1 MFSFLV
7 YKGAGNKENFR
18 GVSMSDARYAI
29 RFDEATGR
37 AHVDISGEIAPRK
50 ILNTFAAIALNNS
63 WAAGD
68 RSVLW
73 QAQEAL
79 LPDAFEFADIFRAT
93 PLSQT
98 ITKPGKSAI
107 VVNKSEEMV
116 AKVARFYQSIA
127 VTSTNRNL
135 EVFYDE
141 EEAVAWLNQ

>member
-1 MFSFLV
+1 
-7 YKGAGNKENFR
+7 
-18 GVSMSDARYAI
+18 MSRDTYSI
-29 RFDEATGR
+29 RFDAGTGR

-79 LPDAFEFADIFRAT
+79 LTESFEFADIFRAT

-107 VVNKSEEMV
+107 VVKKSEEMV

-127 VTSTNRNL
+127 VTSTNRSI
-135 EVFYDE
+135 EIFYTE
-141 EEAVAWLNQ
+141 EEAMAWLDQ